1 MLSTSHTYVCIGK
14 FTSDFIEKEFSKLR
28 QGLGGT
34 YFITVQQILEKVNM
48 KKTSLLLSLNADVN
62 TLDTPSGHQCSS
74 CHYNLDEDGIEIFD
88 NLETLENSL
97 AIDTKMG
104 LVHIAGY
111 VTRNDPDT
119 SEEELFD
126 VTTFYYEKSGG
137 YTEQLDRGQLNIP
150 TDCAVQWSLFSFIIF
165 QCVKDSVCRS
175 SLSKIFSRISEHY
188 KFGMTS
194 HHSRILSNIFLKKHC
209 LESTPRNTKETSLKV
224 LKLS

>member
-1 MLSTSHTYVCIGK
+1 
-14 FTSDFIEKEFSKLR
+14 
-28 QGLGGT
+28 
-34 YFITVQQILEKVNM
+34 M

-74 CHYNLDEDGIEIFD
+74 SHYNLDEVDIEIFD

-111 VTRNDPDT
+111 VTRNGPRYSRRRIIWCHYILLWKIWWIYWAT
-119 SEEELFD
+119 C
-126 VTTFYYEKSGG
+126 
-137 YTEQLDRGQLNIP
+137 RGQLNIP
-150 TDCAVQWSLFSFIIF
+150 TDCAVQWSFFSFIIF

-175 SLSKIFSRISEHY
+175 SLSKIFSRISEHH

-194 HHSRILSNIFLKKHC
+194 HHSRIL
-209 LESTPRNTKETSLKV
+209 
-224 LKLS
+224 